1 MYAALSQAN
10 VSTDEKLQTGYTGVE
25 SLLNSRP
32 LTTVSGDVNDGPVLS
47 PNHFLIDQMGGKLPP
62 ETADTKAIAVRK
74 WWRWVLELIL
84 KVWNRLMRKYL
95 PTLNRIPSQ
104 MVSTNR

>member
-10 VSTDEKLQTGYTGVE
+10 VSTDAKLQTGYTGVE

-32 LTTVSGDVNDGPVLS
+32 LKMTVSGDVNDEPVLG

-62 ETADTKAIAVRK
+62 ETADTKAIPVRK
-74 WWRWVLELIL
+74 
-84 KVWNRLMRKYL
+84 
-95 PTLNRIPSQ
+95 
-104 MVSTNR
+104 

>member
-10 VSTDEKLQTGYTGVE
+10 VNTDEKLQTGYTGVE

-32 LTTVSGDVNDGPVLS
+32 LTTVSGDVSDEPVLS
-47 PNHFLIDQMGGKLPP
+47 ANHFLIDQMGGKLPP